1 MRIAQRNDPV
11 TIKKAGKAALWV
23 CRMLLLSSSCS
34 CSFSVLH
41 LSKVPRKATRPSRI
55 PFVKTLPGRR
65 TQGFFILEVRSDSTP
80 DQKYTVTFG
89 QDGNRTKFLT
99 GKIEQNDVKFF
110 KYKSRHEI
118 CFQSLVVDTT
128 IIIDQPTLLN
138 KSCDGDD
145 NRPCKKWASEI
156 HPVPVCPEATKVTWY
171 PRQVKFMDKM
181 NSSPQYMTLL
191 TICSKPLLTSPKVPP
206 NYFVKL

>member
-1 MRIAQRNDPV
+1 MIQSLYQEGREGSIMSLSNAPS
-11 TIKKAGKAALWV
+11 LF
-23 CRMLLLSSSCS
+23 LLLLFILRSPIVEGSEKRNSAVS
-34 CSFSVLH
+34 Y
-41 LSKVPRKATRPSRI
+41 
-55 PFVKTLPGRR
+55 TLCENSLRAEDTGL
-65 TQGFFILEVRSDSTP
+65 FILEVRSDSTP
-80 DQKYTVTFG
+80 DQKYTVILG
-89 QDGNRTKFLT
+89 QDGNRTKFLN
-99 GKIEQNDVKFF
+99 GKIEQNDVKFL
-110 KYKSRHEI
+110 KYESRHEI

-156 HPVPVCPEATKVTWY
+156 HPVPVCPEATKVTRY
-171 PRQVKFMDKM
+171 PRQVKFMDQM